1 MVQQISLQGF
11 RNIASASVKF
21 ERPLVVFYGQ
31 NGQGKTN
38 LLESLA
44 IVSCGSSFRDQK
56 KHLWL
61 PFGADQNHFAS
72 IVLSTDA
79 EITHRVVV
87 AAAAQTG
94 LAQVKFWRND
104 IPVRLADFI
113 GEIPVVVFRPEDMN
127 LFILDPTLRRSF
139 LDSVLFQIF
148 PLYRQAYSQAKK
160 TLINRNA
167 LLKSIQRGDAV
178 MGELSFWNEQFL
190 QYSAVLQQYRALLLA
205 YLDKELPTVYE
216 QFSQVKLSLRVQY
229 QKSLFEPEANALLER
244 SRGFTISG
252 AHRDDFSIFSE
263 GSDVPWTIT
272 ASRGEMRTLILALKS
287 MLVTFL
293 AEKLEQKPI
302 VLLDDV
308 LSEFDD
314 ERQELVLSWK
324 ADYQLFITVAGNINK
339 IKDAQM
345 IKVEKGHIVL

>member
-11 RNIASASVKF
+11 RNIASVSAKF
-21 ERPLVVFYGQ
+21 DCPLVVFYGQ

-38 LLESLA
+38 LLEALA
-44 IVSCGSSFRDQK
+44 IVACGSSFRDQK

-61 PFGADQNHFAS
+61 PFGADQNQFAS
-72 IVLSTDA
+72 ILLTTDTG
-79 EITHRVVV
+79 ITHRVVV
-87 AAAAQTG
+87 AVSVQTG
-94 LAQVKFWRND
+94 LAQTKFWRND
-104 IPVRLADFI
+104 IPVSLADFI

-139 LDSVLFQIF
+139 LDSILFQVF

-160 TLINRNA
+160 TLVNRNA
-167 LLKSIQRGDAV
+167 LLKSIQRGDAAT
-178 MGELSFWNEQFL
+178 GELNFWNEQYL

-205 YLDKELPTVYE
+205 YLDKGLATVYE
-216 QFSQVKLSLRVQY
+216 QFSHMRLPLKVNY
-229 QKSLFEPEANALLER
+229 QKSLFDPEANALLER
-244 SRGFTISG
+244 NRGFTLSG
-252 AHRDDFSIFSE
+252 AHRDDFAIFLE
-263 GSDVPWTIT
+263 ETNVPWTTT

-287 MLVTFL
+287 LLVTFL
-293 AEKLEQKPI
+293 DEKLEQRPI

-324 ADYQLFITVAGNINK
+324 ANYQLFITVAGNIKK

-345 IKVEKGHIVL
+345 IKVEKGNIVL

>member
-11 RNIASASVKF
+11 RNIASVSIKF

-61 PFGADQNHFAS
+61 PFGADQNQFAS
-72 IVLSTDA
+72 IVLSTDTG
-79 EITHRVVV
+79 ITHRVVV

-104 IPVRLADFI
+104 IPVSLANFI

-127 LFILDPTLRRSF
+127 LFILDPALRRSF
-139 LDSVLFQIF
+139 LDSVLFQVF

-167 LLKSIQRGDAV
+167 LLKSIQRGDSV
-178 MGELSFWNEQFL
+178 MGELSFWNEQYQ

-205 YLDKELPTVYE
+205 YLDKELAIVYE
-216 QFSQVKLSLRVQY
+216 QFSHVKLPLKVQY
-229 QKSLFEPEANALLER
+229 QKSLFEPESNALLER

-252 AHRDDFSIFSE
+252 AHRDDFSILSE

-324 ADYQLFITVAGNINK
+324 ADYQLFITVAGNIDK

-345 IKVEKGHIVL
+345 IKVENGHIL